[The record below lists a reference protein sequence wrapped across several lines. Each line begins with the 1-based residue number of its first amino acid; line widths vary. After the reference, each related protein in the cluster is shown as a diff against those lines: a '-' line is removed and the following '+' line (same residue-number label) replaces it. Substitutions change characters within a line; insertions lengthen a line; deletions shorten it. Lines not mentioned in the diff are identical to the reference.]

1 MVQWTGTNFCR
12 NKPFFSA
19 KGQNMDDKIFYMYK
33 VSTLLSISKI
43 VTIHYQKLAKNYAF
57 PEEKHNF
64 WEMIYCDKN
73 NIFVNCDMGKTL
85 LKKGE
90 VIFLSPNEVH
100 SVECDKKI
108 DANIFIVSFV
118 CKSKTM
124 GYFKNKHFVVP
135 DKLRFLLASI
145 MGEAKDTFKIPE
157 FNPNLQKLE
166 LKPDPNIGGAQII
179 TNNLE
184 ELLIKL
190 IREETSKPTS
200 SEIFISKIEN
210 SDAIEDE
217 IIRVLEQ
224 NIYGKVCLDQISEE
238 LHYGKT
244 TLCKTFRQRTGKSII
259 NYYLELKIDES
270 KKLIRE
276 NNSFSEIAN
285 LLRFDSLPHF
295 TKTFKR
301 ITTMTPREYKNSI
314 LLG

>member
-1 MVQWTGTNFCR
+1 
-12 NKPFFSA
+12 
-19 KGQNMDDKIFYMYK
+19 MDDKIFYMYK

-43 VTIHYQKLAKNYAF
+43 VTIHYQKLAKNYVF

-73 NIFVNCDMGKTL
+73 NIYVNYDMGKTL

-90 VIFLSPNEVH
+90 VIFLSPNEIH

>member
-1 MVQWTGTNFCR
+1 MVEKTSYEKT
-12 NKPFFSA
+12 
-19 KGQNMDDKIFYMYK
+19 FYMYK
-33 VSTLLSISKI
+33 VSMLLSVSKI
-43 VTIHYQKLAKNYAF
+43 VTIHYQRLTKNYAF
-57 PEEKHNF
+57 PEEWHDF

-73 NIFVNCDMGKTL
+73 SIYVTSDLGKTL

-90 VIFLSPNEVH
+90 VIFLSPDEPH
-100 SVECDKKI
+100 SVECDKKS
-108 DANIFIVSFV
+108 DANIFIVSFE

-124 GYFKNKHFVVP
+124 GYFRHKHFVVA
-135 DKLRFLLASI
+135 DKLRYLLASI
-145 MGEAKDTFKIPE
+145 MSEAKNTFKIPE

-166 LKPDPNIGGAQII
+166 LKPDPNIGGAQVI

-217 IIRVLEQ
+217 IVRILEQ
-224 NIYGKVCLDQISEE
+224 NIYGKISLDEISDE

-259 NYYLELKIDES
+259 NYYLELKIEES

>member
-1 MVQWTGTNFCR
+1 
-12 NKPFFSA
+12 
-19 KGQNMDDKIFYMYK
+19 MDDKIFYMYK

-43 VTIHYQKLAKNYAF
+43 VTIHYQKLAKNYVF

-73 NIFVNCDMGKTL
+73 NIFVNCDTGKTL

-210 SDAIEDE
+210 SNAIEDE